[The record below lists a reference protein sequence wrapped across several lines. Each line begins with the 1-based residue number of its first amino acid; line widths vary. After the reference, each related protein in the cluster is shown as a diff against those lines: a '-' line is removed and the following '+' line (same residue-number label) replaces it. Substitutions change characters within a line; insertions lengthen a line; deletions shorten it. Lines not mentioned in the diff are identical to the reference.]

1 MLINLI
7 IRYLKL
13 KLFIRIWIFI
23 LEMKKKKKK
32 IHAHGTHTD
41 TMYCRARQLKR
52 ENYGKEY
59 NLC

>member
-23 LEMKKKKKK
+23 LEMKFTRM
-32 IHAHGTHTD
+32 GHTE
-41 TMYCRARQLKR
+41 TVYCGAKQLKKTEYTIYVE
-52 ENYGKEY
+52 EN
-59 NLC
+59 